1 MHKTPKEACAG
12 LTTYLECMELL
23 EFMDV
28 YGFTDILSIVQ
39 QNMFPHDVLELKK
52 RVESKRRADDVT
64 D

>member
-1 MHKTPKEACAG
+1 MLAQNSKGSLCWIDNIFGMYGAAG
-12 LTTYLECMELL
+12 
-23 EFMDV
+23 V
-28 YGFTDILSIVQ
+28 YGFTNILSIVQ

>member
-1 MHKTPKEACAG
+1 
-12 LTTYLECMELL
+12 
-23 EFMDV
+23 MDV

-39 QNMFPHDVLELKK
+39 QNMFPNDVLELKK